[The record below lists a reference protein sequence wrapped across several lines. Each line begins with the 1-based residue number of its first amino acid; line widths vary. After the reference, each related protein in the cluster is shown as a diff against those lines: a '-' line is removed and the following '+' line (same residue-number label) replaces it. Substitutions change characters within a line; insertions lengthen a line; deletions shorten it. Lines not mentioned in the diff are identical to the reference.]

1 MPRLKVS
8 PTRSNYLVIKQRLA
22 LAREGY
28 RLLDKKR
35 DVLIM
40 EILRVIEDAERIQK
54 QVENQFQRAYEIVQE
69 ARAIMGT
76 ERVRRLA
83 LSRTEEVD
91 IHITPRSVMGV
102 VVPSVTYVTPEKKLR
117 YGFGDT
123 SVILDQVQQ
132 EWKAVLDMMGELAET
147 VTTVWR
153 LATELRRTQR
163 RVNALEHIFIPSY
176 EETLA
181 YIEEMLEEKEREE
194 LFRMKLT
201 KTRKEKEGSQEGP

>member
-201 KTRKEKEGSQEGP
+201 KTRKEKEGSQEGL

>member
-83 LSRTEEVD
+83 LSRTEEID

-201 KTRKEKEGSQEGP
+201 KTRKEKEGSQEGL